1 MDKKEFN
8 RFTMTCQTSY
18 HSGGWLLFVFLHH
31 RDRHQHLNLDF
42 HQEGENYLG
51 EEPVVDLG
59 NGEVVLLSIRA
70 QNILAHHNFIRKK
83 IILLYSTCY
92 SSFGISIAR

>member
-8 RFTMTCQTSY
+8 RFTTTCQTSY

-51 EEPVVDLG
+51 EETVVDLG
-59 NGEVVLLSIRA
+59 NGEVVCFHPSA
-70 QNILAHHNFIRKK
+70 DNFSTSQFYQKEN
-83 IILLYSTCY
+83 YSTLLNLL
-92 SSFGISIAR
+92 